1 MREIKNKD
9 NAIQN
14 VQKYRDFEHLIEDLK
29 RLRTAMNDDEREKMI
44 DKTISNIETKISE
57 LKK

>member
-1 MREIKNKD
+1 M
-9 NAIQN
+9 
-14 VQKYRDFEHLIEDLK
+14 QKYRDIEHLIEDLK

-44 DKTISNIETKISE
+44 DKTISIIETKISE

>member
-1 MREIKNKD
+1 M
-9 NAIQN
+9 
-14 VQKYRDFEHLIEDLK
+14 QKYRDFEHLIEDLK